1 MNLKVT
7 TKGKLLVDTQKVNK
21 GIKQNDTKTRYQK
34 KTARKEQK
42 ELQNKTIKNG
52 ISSYLS
58 IIT

>member
-7 TKGKLLVDTQKVNK
+7 TKGKLLVGTQKVNK
-21 GIKQNDTKTRYQK
+21 GTKQNDTKTRYQK

-42 ELQNKTIKNG
+42 ELQNKTIKSG
-52 ISSYLS
+52 ISPYLS

>member
-7 TKGKLLVDTQKVNK
+7 TKGKLLVGTQKVNK

-42 ELQNKTIKNG
+42 ELQNKTK
-52 ISSYLS
+52 LKVE
-58 IIT
+58 